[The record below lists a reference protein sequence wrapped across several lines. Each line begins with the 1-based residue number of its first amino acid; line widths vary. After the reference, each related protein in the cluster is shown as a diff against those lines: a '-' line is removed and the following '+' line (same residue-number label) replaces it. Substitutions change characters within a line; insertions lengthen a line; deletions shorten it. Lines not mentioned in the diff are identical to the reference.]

1 MTILLDGKNLSSL
14 LLEDLEKKIFNL
26 HSKPRLHIIQLGN
39 NSESNVYVNMKKK
52 KCEKIGIEA
61 NVVNLDES
69 TTSKA
74 LINLIENFNSLSEI
88 HGIMVQLPLPKNLQP
103 FQREILDTISPL
115 KDVDGLTSHSLGKLV
130 SAGSLKLDSIDF
142 FISSTVYG
150 VIRLIEKYEIDVI
163 GKNVGI
169 IGNSALVGMPLSI
182 ILSGLGGTVDICHIH
197 TKDLKSHLID
207 KDVVISCC
215 GVKGLV
221 KGDMVKEGV
230 IIIDVGISVEM
241 VDGKKKIFGDCEKD
255 SVMGKSSMMT
265 PVPGGVG
272 PMTIASLL
280 EQTYRAFEWQQR
292 IKKNQSKKIYN
303 DS

>member
-14 LLEDLEKKIFNL
+14 LLEDLEKNIFNL
-26 HSKPRLHIIQLGN
+26 HSKPRLHIIQVGN
-39 NSESNVYVNMKKK
+39 NPESNVYVNMKKK

-61 NVVNLDES
+61 NVVNLDEF

-74 LINLIENFNSLSEI
+74 LINLIENFNSLFEI

-163 GKNVGI
+163 GKNVAI

-182 ILSGLGGTVDICHIH
+182 ILSGMGGTVDICHIH

-230 IIIDVGISVEM
+230 IIIDVGISVEI

-292 IKKNQSKKIYN
+292 MKKTKSKKIFN